1 MSTVITLFRASV
13 KEFVRDRGALFW
25 TFAFPLVFIVLFGV
39 IFAGGGSANYTVGI
53 VNQDGGDV
61 SQQIVGAF
69 NGIKSFKIKSG
80 GFDDELSQ
88 LKKGNLD
95 MLIVLPAGLSQAVHA
110 DQTTTTVQMY
120 YDPSKG
126 QADAQIK
133 LGIVQQVLDGFNKHY
148 VTQLTPLALQPNSVA
163 STNLT
168 FEDFLVP
175 GILAMALMQLG
186 LFGTTMP
193 LVSLRQDQVL
203 RRLGATPLPRWTLLA
218 SQILLRLTLALL
230 QTVLILGLAT
240 GAFHVHIIGNY
251 LALLGIVVLGS
262 LAFIGLGYLLASVSK
277 SVESANGLVSA
288 VNFPMMFLSGIF
300 FPIAVLP
307 AFLSPVVRALPLTYL
322 GDAARQVMVGSTPE
336 FPILV
341 DIAVLAGWLVV
352 CSLLSLRLFKWE

>member
-1 MSTVITLFRASV
+1 MSTVLKLYQASI
-13 KEFVRDRGALFW
+13 KEFLRDRGALFW
-25 TFAFPLVFIVLFGV
+25 TLAFPLLFIVLFGV

-61 SQQIVGAF
+61 SQQIVQAYT
-69 NGIKSFKIKSG
+69 GIKSFKIKTG
-80 GFDDELSQ
+80 TFDHELSE

-95 MLIVLPAGLSQAVHA
+95 MLIVLPQGMSQAVANH
-110 DQTTTTVQMY
+110 QTTNVPFY
-120 YDPSKG
+120 YDPTKG

-133 LGIVQQVLDGFNKHY
+133 LGIAQQVLDRFNQNY
-148 VTQLTPLALQPNSVA
+148 MTQRPPLALQTNSVA
-163 STNLT
+163 STIIT
-168 FEDFLVP
+168 GEDFLVP

-186 LFGTTMP
+186 LFATTMP

-203 RRLGATPLPRWTLLA
+203 RRLGATPLPRWKLLA
-218 SQILLRLTLALL
+218 SQVMLRLTIGLG
-230 QTVLILGLAT
+230 QTALILGLAT
-240 GAFHVHIIGNY
+240 SAFHVHIIGNY
-251 LALLGIVVLGS
+251 LALLGIVVLGA

-300 FPIAVLP
+300 FPLAALP

-322 GDAARQVMVGSTPE
+322 GDAARQVMLGSTPE
-336 FPILV
+336 FPIMV
-341 DIAVLAGWLVV
+341 DVAVLAGWLVV